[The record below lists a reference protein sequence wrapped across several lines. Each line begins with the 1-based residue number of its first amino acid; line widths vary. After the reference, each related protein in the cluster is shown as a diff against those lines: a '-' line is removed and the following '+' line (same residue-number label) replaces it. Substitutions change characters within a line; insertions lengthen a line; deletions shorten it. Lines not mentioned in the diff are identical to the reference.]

1 MAESPSLR
9 LVPGVCRSKRL
20 AIDERDFIGS
30 KERMVNTREE
40 VEATLNELEV
50 FREARGVGLLVE
62 HEASEGLDED
72 LAGTK
77 RCTPRS
83 GGDNQCPSWIRTTFG
98 DARDTNPERSRHEGT
113 GSANVPSVRCIS
125 PCCTH
130 VWAQSDFRQAS
141 RPPGWAQ

>member
-1 MAESPSLR
+1 MSYAMAESPSLR

-50 FREARGVGLLVE
+50 FREARGVGLLVK

-77 RCTPRS
+77 RCAPRS

-98 DARDTNPERSRHEGT
+98 DTRDTNPGRGRHGGT
-113 GSANVPSVRCIS
+113 
-125 PCCTH
+125 
-130 VWAQSDFRQAS
+130 D
-141 RPPGWAQ
+141 